1 MKEKSMQEKLASRY
15 KRTRKIISRFE
26 KYLEITP
33 EEGEWIRENEAEFR
47 DIINTTENDKR
58 YSLVAIDQITDNQ
71 AVLIMSE

>member
-15 KRTRKIISRFE
+15 KRTKKTISRFE

-33 EEGEWIRENEAEFR
+33 EEAEWIRENEAEFR
-47 DIINTTENDKR
+47 DIINATENDKL